1 MPNVSSLVRRDGLSS
16 STIIIIAIVAACV
29 AALAFAL
36 FAWRFFARQFRRS
49 RVPLPPVQ
57 DLAHHREHQAVSF
70 ADRSARPTTWVDPLS
85 QKPRVYSSHFLSVS
99 GSSASLIRNSPDFTP
114 SRGPTRENSW
124 IVEDATSSES
134 SPLPTP
140 LMTNDLLPP
149 NPSFL
154 PGSKN
159 PLGSMNSVASTSD
172 DGISDVHASPA
183 LGVPTSPSD
192 ATHSAES
199 SMSSPLPPARPRP
212 PRQSRSRTRS
222 TSIISSSGT
231 VNSIRSVGNTL
242 RGPAH
247 SIHSSVQIVLPA
259 PLAPQLYS
267 PPEELAIGVPGPVRR
282 SASLYSTT
290 RDRKSVVDQWVMVGS
305 QSQTLATGQRLRQ
318 SSSASRSNLS
328 ITSTASGNKARRSQ
342 SQSAVHNDP
351 RRRSP
356 SPAHSR
362 GASSSALVV
371 PSFGHASPP
380 VPPLPSSY
388 RTTPPPQHQ
397 APYISPLPSAA
408 PLIFR
413 GEPQRAR
420 PPVNGRLPEHGLGV
434 DMGMDMG
441 MAGSGM
447 RPSPSPPSAYNIPPG
462 APIPMSTPRNGAR
475 S

>member
-1 MPNVSSLVRRDGLSS
+1 MPNVSTIVRRDGLSS
-16 STIIIIAIVAACV
+16 STVIIIAIVAVCV
-29 AALAFAL
+29 VALVFAL

-70 ADRSARPTTWVDPLS
+70 TDRSVRPTTWVDPLS
-85 QKPRVYSSHFLSVS
+85 HKPRVYSSHFLSVS

-140 LMTNDLLPP
+140 LMAHDLLPP

-159 PLGSMNSVASTSD
+159 PLGSMTSVASTSD
-172 DGISDVHASPA
+172 DGISEAHDSPA

-199 SMSSPLPPARPRP
+199 SMSSPFPPARPRP
-212 PRQSRSRTRS
+212 PRPSRSRTRP

-267 PPEELAIGVPGPVRR
+267 PPEGLAIGVPGPMRR

-290 RDRKSVVDQWVMVGS
+290 ADRKSVADQWVMSGS
-305 QSQTLATGQRLRQ
+305 RSQML
-318 SSSASRSNLS
+318 SSASFPPQSSLS
-328 ITSTASGNKARRSQ
+328 VTKF
-342 SQSAVHNDP
+342 
-351 RRRSP
+351 
-356 SPAHSR
+356 
-362 GASSSALVV
+362 L
-371 PSFGHASPP
+371 
-380 VPPLPSSY
+380 PPLFI
-388 RTTPPPQHQ
+388 T
-397 APYISPLPSAA
+397 L
-408 PLIFR
+408 
-413 GEPQRAR
+413 
-420 PPVNGRLPEHGLGV
+420 
-434 DMGMDMG
+434 
-441 MAGSGM
+441 
-447 RPSPSPPSAYNIPPG
+447 
-462 APIPMSTPRNGAR
+462 
-475 S
+475 

>member
-1 MPNVSSLVRRDGLSS
+1 MPNVSSIVRRAEPTS

-29 AALAFAL
+29 VALVFAL
-36 FAWRFFARQFRRS
+36 FAWRFLARQFRRS
-49 RVPLPPVQ
+49 KVPLPPAQ
-57 DLAHHREHQAVSF
+57 DLARHREHHTVSF
-70 ADRSARPTTWVDPLS
+70 ADRSVRPTTWVDPLS

-124 IVEDATSSES
+124 VVEDATSSES

-140 LMTNDLLPP
+140 LMAHDLLPP

-154 PGSKN
+154 PGNKN
-159 PLGSMNSVASTSD
+159 PHGSMTSVVSTSS
-172 DGISDVHASPA
+172 DGISEVHGSPG

-212 PRQSRSRTRS
+212 PRLSRSRTRP
-222 TSIISSSGT
+222 TSVISSSGT
-231 VNSIRSVGNTL
+231 VNSVHSVGNTL

-267 PPEELAIGVPGPVRR
+267 PPEGLAIGVPGTMRR
-282 SASLYSTT
+282 SASVYSTT
-290 RDRKSVVDQWVMVGS
+290 GDRKSVADQWVMVGS
-305 QSQTLATGQRLRQ
+305 RSQ
-318 SSSASRSNLS
+318 SSMLSARPSLSSHRSRSSLS
-328 ITSTASGNKARRSQ
+328 VTSAASGNKARRPQ
-342 SQSAVHNDP
+342 SQSAITVSGNP

-362 GASSSALVV
+362 AASASALAMPQFV
-371 PSFGHASPP
+371 HASPP
-380 VPPLPSSY
+380 VPPLPSPY
-388 RTTPPPQHQ
+388 RTTPPAH
-397 APYISPLPSAA
+397 APYPSPPPSAA
-408 PLIFR
+408 PLLFKGEAQR
-413 GEPQRAR
+413 GR
-420 PPVNGRLPEHGLGV
+420 PPVAARLPEHA
-434 DMGMDMG
+434 MGMSMS
-441 MAGSGM
+441 MAGPGM
-447 RPSPSPPSAYNIPPG
+447 RPPPPSAFSMPPV
-462 APIPMSTPRNGAR
+462 APMPMSSSGRLRNGSR

>member
-1 MPNVSSLVRRDGLSS
+1 MPHVSSLVRRDGLSS
-16 STIIIIAIVAACV
+16 STIITIAVVAASV
-29 AALAFAL
+29 VILAFAL

-85 QKPRVYSSHFLSVS
+85 QKPRIYSSHFLSVS

-140 LMTNDLLPP
+140 LMANDLLPP

-154 PGSKN
+154 PGKKN
-159 PLGSMNSVASTSD
+159 LLGSMNSVASTSD
-172 DGISDVHASPA
+172 DGISEAHGYPA

-212 PRQSRSRTRS
+212 PRQSRSRTRPM
-222 TSIISSSGT
+222 SIISSSGT
-231 VNSIRSVGNTL
+231 VNSIHSVANTL

-267 PPEELAIGVPGPVRR
+267 PPEELVEGVPRTVRR
-282 SASLYSTT
+282 SASLYSSTG
-290 RDRKSVVDQWVMVGS
+290 DRKSVVDQWVMVGS
-305 QSQTLATGQRLRQ
+305 RSQTFA
-318 SSSASRSNLS
+318 SASFYPVVVTQSLILLLS
-328 ITSTASGNKARRSQ
+328 FPVSFYRYSWTETETKFQRFPEQLVHHQHTGWKTSASLS
-342 SQSAVHNDP
+342 
-351 RRRSP
+351 
-356 SPAHSR
+356 
-362 GASSSALVV
+362 V
-371 PSFGHASPP
+371 PVCSPP
-380 VPPLPSSY
+380 RPTPPLPFVRPFACLVVFGSGCAAIRICVSASP
-388 RTTPPPQHQ
+388 TAPQPIQVHAS
-397 APYISPLPSAA
+397 APASSPLHQPYS
-408 PLIFR
+408 LCGFTYIQR
-413 GEPQRAR
+413 GTTAR
-420 PPVNGRLPEHGLGV
+420 P
-434 DMGMDMG
+434 
-441 MAGSGM
+441 
-447 RPSPSPPSAYNIPPG
+447 
-462 APIPMSTPRNGAR
+462 TAR
-475 S
+475 ECTAA